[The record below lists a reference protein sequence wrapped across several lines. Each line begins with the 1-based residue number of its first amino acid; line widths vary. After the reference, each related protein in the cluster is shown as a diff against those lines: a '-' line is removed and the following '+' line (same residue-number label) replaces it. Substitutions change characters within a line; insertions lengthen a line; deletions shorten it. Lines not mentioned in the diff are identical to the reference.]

1 MIDATSSSSDEP
13 STTTTS
19 TGASSTSRSLTTS
32 SSSLAS
38 TSTITLTAITSDSN
52 GQVTT
57 LTSISVVTTVPPSP
71 TGSTSTSPTGE
82 AKAQHDR
89 KSTIL
94 AVGIAVPLGLIAL
107 GLLFWILRRHQKHK
121 ARNTPSANP
130 DVFFPPDPPQTQPKA
145 ELDSQQT
152 TYGEKYQH
160 DVPSELEGSPVMVN
174 PAASPEPVAQTAS
187 YDPRTY
193 RVSSLS
199 PLEAATDG
207 SRWSDISSIGPLS
220 NRASAGAG
228 GLLAVSQQH
237 YGGGGQTQQQQY
249 QPYRPPSG
257 LPAPAELE

>member
-1 MIDATSSSSDEP
+1 MPRVRVGAWRNSVHVYLIVGLIVSTALLGGSSRPDA
-13 STTTTS
+13 
-19 TGASSTSRSLTTS
+19 ASILMLRP
-32 SSSLAS
+32 
-38 TSTITLTAITSDSN
+38 
-52 GQVTT
+52 
-57 LTSISVVTTVPPSP
+57 VVVLLIGGLLLVDGPF
-71 TGSTSTSPTGE
+71 
-82 AKAQHDR
+82 DR
-89 KSTIL
+89 A
-94 AVGIAVPLGLIAL
+94 AVRLPLIAL

-160 DVPSELEGSPVMVN
+160 DVPGELEGPPVLVN

-199 PLEAATDG
+199 PLEAATDV
-207 SRWSDISSIGPLS
+207 SRWSDISSMGPPS

-237 YGGGGQTQQQQY
+237 YGGGGQPQQQQY